1 MNFEELPTKDTT
13 LLQYAK
19 DLQAQALELQHKYA
33 RLCDTAEKTILING
47 GRKLMC
53 FARLLTLYTEDF
65 TKVADE
71 YQL

>member
-1 MNFEELPTKDTT
+1 MNANVFPEKGAP
-13 LLQYAK
+13 LLQCAK
-19 DLQAQALELQHKYA
+19 SLQAQALELQHKYA
-33 RLCDTAEKTILING
+33 RLCDASEKSILVNS

-65 TKVADE
+65 VKAADE